1 MNSEGKKYFFLSL
14 IIVLPILLI
23 SRLIQIQFLNQ
34 EEYGKESQR
43 NSVKK
48 ITITPARGLIYDYS
62 GRILVDNKPAYSLT
76 ITPAQFDSSIVNEI
90 SSLID
95 IPADDIKTKL
105 SDAKGTNR
113 FNPVKIKRD
122 IDFKVI
128 AYIEENR
135 DKFRGIDFQVES
147 LRTYPNKFRG
157 SHVFGYTGEIT
168 PKQLESQVGSYYKQG
183 DIIGAT
189 ALEKSYE
196 NYLRG
201 EKGYKFTLVDVRGRE
216 VAALN
221 NGNSD
226 VKPINGTDLVLSL
239 DAELQDYA
247 EKLLSKRRGAIVAM
261 DPRNGEILCLVSKPD
276 FDLSVFSGSVDSKIF
291 SMLINDE
298 SKPLF
303 DRAIQSKY
311 PPGSTWKPMMSLI
324 GLASGSITTHSTI
337 SCEGSFT
344 WGSRTWEDHGA
355 YGPIT
360 VVTAIEKSAN
370 VFFYKLGLKVGLEN
384 YDKYSK
390 LFNFGTRTGI
400 DLPNETYGLLPSE
413 EYYNKIFPKGWSQAV
428 LINLGIGQGELL
440 VSPVQLAAYTAAI
453 SMNGLY
459 NQPHLVRKFRNPMTG
474 EEENNTFESKK
485 IDFPQSYYDA
495 VKKGMYLVVN
505 GTGTAKNIKNSEYD
519 ISGKTGTAQNP
530 NGNNHSWF
538 IGFAPFENP
547 QIAVCV
553 LGENAGWGN
562 QFAAPMAAAIMV
574 RYLSRNAQDTWNE
587 NAKIE
592 VHD

>member
-1 MNSEGKKYFFLSL
+1 MELTGKKYFLYGIS
-14 IIVLPILLI
+14 ILLSFLLI
-23 SRLIQIQFLNQ
+23 GRLIQIQFLNQ
-34 EEYGKESQR
+34 EEYGKESLR

-48 ITITPARGLIYDYS
+48 ITVTPARGLMYDRT
-62 GRILVDNKPAYSLT
+62 GKLLVDNKPSYSLT
-76 ITPAQFDSSIVNEI
+76 ITPAQFDTNTILEI
-90 SSLID
+90 SQLVDMPIEE
-95 IPADDIKTKL
+95 IKSKL
-105 SDAKGTNR
+105 AEAKGTNR

-122 IDFKVI
+122 VDFKVI
-128 AYIEENR
+128 SYIEENR

-147 LRTYPNKFRG
+147 LRIYPNKFKA
-157 SHVFGYTGEIT
+157 SHIFGYTGEIT
-168 PKQLESQVGSYYKQG
+168 EKLLENQVGSYYKQG

-201 EKGYKFTLVDVRGRE
+201 EKGFKFTLVDVRGRE
-216 VAALN
+216 VTSLN

-226 VKPINGTDLVLSL
+226 VKPINGTDLILSV
-239 DAELQDYA
+239 DAELQEYA
-247 EKLLSKRRGAIVAM
+247 ERLLGKRRGAIVAI
-261 DPRNGEILCLVSKPD
+261 DPRNGEVLCLVSKPD

-311 PPGSTWKPMMSLI
+311 PPGSTWKPMMSLV
-324 GLASGSITTHSTI
+324 GLASGVITTHSTI

-344 WGSRTWEDHGA
+344 WGGRTWEDHGA
-355 YGPIT
+355 YGPIS
-360 VVTAIEKSAN
+360 VVTAIEKSVN
-370 VFFYKLGLKVGLEN
+370 VFYYKLGLKVGLDN
-384 YDKYSK
+384 FDKYSK
-390 LFNFGTRTGI
+390 MFNFGIRTGI
-400 DLPNETYGLLPSE
+400 DLPNETNGLLPSE
-413 EYYNKIFPKGWSQAV
+413 EYYKKIFPKGWSQGI

-440 VSPVQLAAYTAAI
+440 VSPIQLAAYTAAI

-459 NQPHLVRKFRNPMTG
+459 NQPHLVTKFRNPITG
-474 EEENNTFESKK
+474 EEEKNNYESKT
-485 IDFPQSYYDA
+485 IDFPQSYFGA

-505 GTGTAKNIKNSEYD
+505 GNGTAKNIKNSEYD

-538 IGFAPFENP
+538 VAFAPFNDP
-547 QIAVCV
+547 QIAICV

-562 QFAAPMAAAIMV
+562 QFAAPMAAAIIV
-574 RYLSRNAQDTWNE
+574 RYLSKNSQDAWNE

-592 VHD
+592 VKD